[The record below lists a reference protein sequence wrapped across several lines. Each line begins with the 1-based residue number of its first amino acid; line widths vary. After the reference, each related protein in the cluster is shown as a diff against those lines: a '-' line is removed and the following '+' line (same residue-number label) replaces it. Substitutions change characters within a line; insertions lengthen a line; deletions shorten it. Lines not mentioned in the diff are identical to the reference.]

1 MVDVIDIFKA
11 VKNIA
16 SNLQKKKKKLEKVLK
31 EFMFKYSCSL
41 VGFKFIKT

>member
-11 VKNIA
+11 VKNIT
-16 SNLQKKKKKLEKVLK
+16 SNLQKKKNLEKVLK

>member
-16 SNLQKKKKKLEKVLK
+16 SNLQKKKKFRESLEGVH
-31 EFMFKYSCSL
+31 
-41 VGFKFIKT
+41 V